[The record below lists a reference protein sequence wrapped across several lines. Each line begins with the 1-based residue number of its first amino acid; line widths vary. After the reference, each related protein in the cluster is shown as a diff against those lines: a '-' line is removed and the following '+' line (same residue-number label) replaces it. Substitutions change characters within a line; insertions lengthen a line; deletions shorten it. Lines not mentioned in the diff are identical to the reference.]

1 MILYKPLAS
10 LGIGGATV
18 DTRLEGEQFHP
29 GKMVK
34 GEVWIQGGQSEQQ
47 IDDIYLYLMVDLSKN
62 GKKTTHPMKQYLLSQ
77 SLVIKREEPIKIPF
91 QIKLPM
97 ETPMSTGSF
106 PIYLKTGLDIKMAL
120 DPTDLDKIEV
130 FPTPLVQKIL
140 KRIED
145 AEFILYRIHNEYDP
159 DQKPYS
165 FFQMFQF
172 RPTGRYHGYVDEL
185 NVIFQAMDLSIRMD
199 IELIRSDRVLNSSFS
214 WDYHDPNGTLM
225 INNQKV
231 ADDPLVKIHE
241 MLNRKTLY

>member
-18 DTRLEGEQFHP
+18 DTCIAGEQFHP
-29 GKMVK
+29 GEIVK
-34 GEVWIQGGQSEQQ
+34 GEVYIQGGQSEQQ
-47 IDDIYLYLMVDLSKN
+47 IDDIYLYLIVDVSKN
-62 GKKTTHPMKQYLLSQ
+62 GKKTTHTMKQYLLSQ
-77 SLVIKREEPIKIPF
+77 SFVIKKEESIKLPF

-106 PIYLKTGLDIKMAL
+106 PVCLKTGLDIKRAL
-120 DPTDLDKIEV
+120 DPTDMDYIEV
-130 FPTPLVQKIL
+130 FPAPLVQKIL

-145 AEFILYRIHNEYDP
+145 SEFILYRIHNEYDSE
-159 DQKPYS
+159 QKPYS

-185 NVIFQAMDLSIRMD
+185 NVIFQVSDLSIKMD
-199 IELIRSDRVLNSSFS
+199 IELIRSDRVLNSCFS
-214 WDYHDPNGTLM
+214 WNYHDPNGTLM
-225 INNQKV
+225 INDQKV
-231 ADDPLVKIHE
+231 MEDPLVKIHE